1 MSALEGIRVLD
12 LGRYVAGPYCA
23 MMLADFGADVIRV
36 ERPGGGE
43 DRPITPVTDQGEG
56 SVFLQGNRNK
66 RSLALDPRGEEGRA
80 VLHRLVRSADVV
92 VVNVPDSA
100 LSKMGLDYAS
110 LCAIKPDII
119 LTNTSSFGPIGPW
132 ADRPGFDSVAQA
144 MCGSAYLSGSGDTPF
159 RTPIT
164 WVDNS
169 TAVFAAFGT
178 MVALFEKARSGRGQQ
193 VTGSLLAS
201 ALAFSATYLIEQAT
215 IAPDRT
221 AIGNRSFVN
230 GPTDT
235 FRTKDGWVVTQCVGP
250 AIFKRWAK
258 LMGEPEWLDDP
269 RFATDQLRGD
279 NGAILSQR
287 MARWCAERT
296 SDEALDTLAACSIP
310 AGPVLSPRETIA
322 HPQVAAMDML
332 VPTPVH
338 GAAAPVPLIAAGV
351 ALSGTPSAIR
361 RSPPRAGEHSREVL
375 AEIGFS
381 DDEINALIVAGLVTE
396 SVLAPGEM
404 TGLPA

>member
-1 MSALEGIRVLD
+1 MAALDGIRVLD
-12 LGRYVAGPYCA
+12 FGRYVAGPYCA

-43 DRPITPVTDQGEG
+43 DRPITPITDEGEG

-80 VLHRLVRSADVV
+80 VLRKLVATADVV
-92 VVNVPDSA
+92 VVNVPDSQLA
-100 LSKMGLDYAS
+100 KMGLDYSS

-119 LTNTSSFGPIGPW
+119 LTNTSSFGPVGPW

-144 MCGSAYLSGSGDTPF
+144 MCGSAHLSGPGDVPY
-159 RTPIT
+159 RTPIS

-178 MVALFEKARSGRGQQ
+178 MVALFERQRSGRGQQ

-201 ALAFSATYLIEQAT
+201 AMAFSATYLIEQAMLE
-215 IAPDRT
+215 PDRH
-221 AIGNRSFVN
+221 AIGNRSFIN

-235 FRTKDGWVVTQCVGP
+235 FRTQDGWIVTQAVGP
-250 AIFKRWAK
+250 AIFKRWAM

-279 NGAILSQR
+279 NGAVLSER
-287 MARWCAERT
+287 MGRWCAERT
-296 SDEALDTLAACSIP
+296 SADVLDRLAAAGIP
-310 AGPVLSPRETIA
+310 AGPVLSPRQA
-322 HPQVAAMDML
+322 LVHPQVEAMGIL
-332 VPTPVH
+332 VPTPVA
-338 GAAAPVPLIAAGV
+338 GSDAPVPLLGPGV
-351 ALSGTPSAIR
+351 TLSATPGTIR
-361 RSPPRAGEHSREVL
+361 TGPPRAGEHSRAIL
-375 AEIGFS
+375 AEIGMTAG
-381 DDEINALIVAGLVTE
+381 EVEALLESGLVSE
-396 SVLAPGEM
+396 
-404 TGLPA
+404 PAA